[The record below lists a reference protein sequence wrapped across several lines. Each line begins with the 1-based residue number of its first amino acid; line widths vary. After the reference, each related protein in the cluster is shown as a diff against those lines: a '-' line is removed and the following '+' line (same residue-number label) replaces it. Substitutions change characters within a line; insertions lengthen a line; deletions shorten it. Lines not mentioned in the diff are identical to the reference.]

1 MIQPVA
7 PRPKAFS
14 EVPAAEVEAAFRRGI
29 REALVRNAKLGFP
42 AVGSEN
48 GQIVHWPPE
57 RVLQEFAAEVAQSKA
72 ADHN

>member
-7 PRPKAFS
+7 PRPAAFS
-14 EVPAAEVEAAFRRGI
+14 DITPAEVETAFRRGI

-48 GQIVHWPPE
+48 GQIVHWSPE
-57 RVLQEFAAEVAQSKA
+57 RVLAEFATTSEKGST
-72 ADHN
+72 NS